1 MPKTSQNIVILM
13 EKSDPWRID
22 MKGGNMYLNRFCME
36 EEAGFEL
43 SGVYYL
49 KKYSNKM
56 EPIHSDK
63 NTHQTTR
70 IGMGYYE
77 PSINL

>member
-22 MKGGNMYLNRFCME
+22 MKGGNMYLNRFCIE
-36 EEAGFEL
+36 EDSGFEL

-49 KKYSNKM
+49 KKYSNRM
-56 EPIHSDK
+56 APIDK
-63 NTHQTTR
+63 NTLHTTR